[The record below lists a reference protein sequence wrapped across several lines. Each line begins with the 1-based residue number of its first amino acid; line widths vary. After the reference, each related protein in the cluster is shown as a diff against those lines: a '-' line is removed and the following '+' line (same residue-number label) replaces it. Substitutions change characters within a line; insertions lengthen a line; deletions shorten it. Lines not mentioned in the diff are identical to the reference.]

1 MKKKYKISSTHS
13 SYFEQTPDKIDI
25 VRKSPLNIDS
35 LVSKVACVFL
45 CLVGSLQTG
54 WAQCPA
60 ANSYATSTTAAT
72 CPSNGGFQIS
82 NPADVTV
89 SGGMGVLGAVY
100 TITAGPT
107 SGGYQTTS
115 QSANRFDGLPPG
127 TYSVTISKPD
137 CPDVT
142 LTGIMVNSTR
152 TPLSLTA
159 TVANLCADGQAGGTI
174 TASASGGLAPIQY
187 AFIKASNPNISEDA
201 LTYGPASSTAT
212 GSFGLFQVRA
222 KDGCGV
228 FTTQSVDVEPS
239 AQKAYFSPS
248 GSNKDCD
255 EYTINGGL
263 NATTGGSGISPAP
276 NNVYKIE
283 LFDVSST
290 NPCAI
295 PNGASPFQT
304 INAQSTADLKFDLL
318 KSHSQLAIRTTSPCG
333 EVEVRCYNLAN
344 SLGPS
349 LSRQIVA
356 SCKQF
361 NGVNG
366 TDILLQPSRFTA
378 PLSVTISSAATGNP
392 ILTTDQL
399 ATVSS
404 KLYSVPY
411 ESAGYIVQVKDAC
424 GQVRSL
430 TITSPPTAG
439 SALAVT
445 VNTSL
450 GCANQL
456 GAKRTNISLSGGFTG
471 LLEAGTTV
479 LLTSG
484 PDGPIAPPLQASG
497 SITSYYWN
505 NLAPGRYTA
514 QVNTTTT
521 NCGPTSFTFTVPE
534 NSSSSPG
541 LTYNLTGSV
550 ASLCSGNSS
559 LTASF
564 NYNGGTT
571 VTYELTN
578 SNNTVVARNTSGV
591 FTNIPPDVYSVKASA
606 STGCG
611 VSLTQTRSFTVLAGN
626 TGPEVSKKVGVICE
640 NGNTAT
646 ASGQAIFRFNG
657 SGPYRLEI
665 SPAGVNAWSTV
676 ASNVATADYVVSNL
690 KANATYDFRLTD
702 NCGKSTVTTVSIK
715 PLDAQTVENS
725 LQPCNNQDYALSA
738 PDFPGASYSWSK
750 DGNVIANSRQLTFT
764 PYQSANN
771 GKYVVTITLPQGCVV
786 RTATANLNSSNCGE
800 PLPVSLVSFKAQT
813 LAGQTVQLDWVTAS
827 EQNNDYFQLERSKDL
842 VSVEVLG
849 RVAAAEG
856 KALSGHSYRYADTQP
871 YWGTS
876 YYRLRQVDKSG
887 AEVTY
892 PWEAVVMRDETYGVM
907 PNPVL
912 EQRFIVSLDEP
923 RTARVQLFS
932 TDGHEVSLERKA
944 LTSSRL
950 ELKAGGT
957 LPVGI
962 YVLVVEERGQ
972 VRQYRLIM
980 QK

>member
-1 MKKKYKISSTHS
+1 MRKKYMISRVCSGYSGQIINKFDSIRKPQLRVS
-13 SYFEQTPDKIDI
+13 SSIG
-25 VRKSPLNIDS
+25 
-35 LVSKVACVFL
+35 KVVCLFL
-45 CLVGSLQTG
+45 LQLGYLQMG

-60 ANSYATSTTAAT
+60 ANSYTTSTTAAT

-82 NPADVTV
+82 NPADVAV
-89 SGGMGVLGAVY
+89 SGGKGVSGAIY
-100 TITAGPT
+100 TITAGPS
-107 SGGYQTTS
+107 SGGYQTTG

-127 TYSVTISKPD
+127 TYSVTIAKPD
-137 CPDVT
+137 CPDMV
-142 LTGIMVNSTR
+142 LSGIRVNSTR

-159 TVANLCADGQAGGTI
+159 TVANLCADGQPSGTI
-174 TASASGGLAPIQY
+174 TASASGGLAPIEY
-187 AFIKASNPNISEDA
+187 AFIKAPNPNVSEDA
-201 LTYGPASSTAT
+201 LTYGPTSTTAT
-212 GSFGLFQVRA
+212 GSFGVFQVRA

-228 FTTQSVDVEPS
+228 FTTQSIDVEPI
-239 AQKAYFSPS
+239 ARKAYFSPS

-263 NATTGGSGISPAP
+263 NATTGGSSITPAP
-276 NNVYKIE
+276 DNVYKIE

-295 PNGASPFQT
+295 PAGASPFQT
-304 INAQSTADLKFDLL
+304 INAKATADLKFDLL

-344 SLGPS
+344 TLGPS
-349 LSRQIVA
+349 LSRQVVA

-361 NGVNG
+361 GGVNG

-378 PLSVTISSAATGNP
+378 PLAVTISSAATGNP

-411 ESAGYIVQVKDAC
+411 ESAGYIVQAKDAC

-439 SALAVT
+439 SPLTVG

-456 GAKRTNISLSGGFTG
+456 GAKRTNITLSGGFTG

-479 LLTSG
+479 LLTAG
-484 PDGPIAPPLQASG
+484 PEGAISPPLQATG
-497 SITSYYWN
+497 SVTSYYWN
-505 NLAPGRYTA
+505 NLAPGWYTA
-514 QVNTTTT
+514 QVSTTTT
-521 NCGPTSFTFTVPE
+521 GCGPTSFTFAVPE

-541 LTYNLTGSV
+541 LAYNLTGSV
-550 ASLCSGNSS
+550 TALCSGNSS
-559 LTASF
+559 LTTSF

-571 VTYELTN
+571 VTYQLTN
-578 SNNTVVARNTSGV
+578 SSNAVVATNTSGV

-611 VSLTQTRSFTVLAGN
+611 VSLTQSQSFTVSAGN
-626 TGPEVSKKVGVICE
+626 TAPEITKKVGVICE

-646 ASGQAIFRFNG
+646 ATGQAIFRFNG
-657 SGPYRLEI
+657 FAPYLLEVSPSG
-665 SPAGVNAWSTV
+665 ANTWSTV
-676 ASNVATADYVVSNL
+676 STNITTADYVVSNL
-690 KANATYDFRLTD
+690 KATATYDFRLTD

-725 LQPCNNQDYALSA
+725 LQPCNNQNYDLSA

-764 PYQSANN
+764 PYQSVNN
-771 GKYVVTITLPQGCVV
+771 GRYVVTITLPQGCVV
-786 RTATANLNSSNCGE
+786 RTATPNLNSSNCGE
-800 PLPVSLVSFKAQT
+800 PLPVSLVSFKAQA
-813 LAGQTVQLDWVTAS
+813 LADQTVQLDWVTAS
-827 EQNNDYFQLERSKDL
+827 EQNNAYFQLERSKDL
-842 VSVEVLG
+842 VSAEILG
-849 RVAAAEG
+849 RIAAAEG
-856 KALSGHSYRYADTQP
+856 KALSGHSYRYTDTQP

-876 YYRLRQVDKSG
+876 YYRLRQVDKDG
-887 AEVTY
+887 AQVTY
-892 PWEAVVMRDETYGVM
+892 PWEAVVMRDEAYGVL
-907 PNPVL
+907 PNPVM
-912 EQRFIVSLDEP
+912 EQRFNVSLDEP
-923 RTARVQLFS
+923 RTANVQLFS
-932 TDGHEVSLERKA
+932 ADGHEISLERKP
-944 LTSSRL
+944 LGSSRL
-950 ELKAGGT
+950 ELKAGNV

-962 YVLVVEERGQ
+962 YVLVVKERGQ
-972 VRQYRLIM
+972 TRQHRLVM